1 MKSLKFISF
10 YKWEKVVAPLFVTA
24 LLLMT
29 GGLSVDY
36 LIFAFIP
43 LIYHI
48 FCGIMAF
55 TYNENFVKL
64 RFYSD
69 LATIGYGIY
78 YTLQF
83 SVLSVITILA
93 LQKIDAPNILTYI
106 LVILPIVL
114 TLIGIT
120 SIIYGIFCVRYFKKY
135 KDEVNA
141 VFLVERN
148 KRNLTKNV

>member
-1 MKSLKFISF
+1 M
-10 YKWEKVVAPLFVTA
+10 FVTA

-36 LIFAFIP
+36 LIFAFTP
-43 LIYHI
+43 LIYHV

-120 SIIYGIFCVRYFKKY
+120 SIIYGIFCVRYFKKM
-135 KDEVNA
+135 
-141 VFLVERN
+141 
-148 KRNLTKNV
+148 